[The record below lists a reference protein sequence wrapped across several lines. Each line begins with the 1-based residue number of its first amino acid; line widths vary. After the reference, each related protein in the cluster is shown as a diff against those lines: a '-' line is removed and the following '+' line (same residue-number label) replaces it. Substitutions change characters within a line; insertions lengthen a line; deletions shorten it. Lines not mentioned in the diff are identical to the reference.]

1 VASRRD
7 FFKSFAKP
15 LSQTREEEI
24 PLLVRPPYGKS
35 ESLFQSECPSCE
47 SKSCVT
53 SCDEKIIFI
62 ADDGT
67 VTLTFEKNGCTF
79 CEECAKSCEPNV
91 LSLENEETS
100 EYLNAIFRISLEA
113 CVAHHG
119 VICYSCKEPCID
131 DAILFNGM
139 FNPVIDDEKCTACGF
154 CISRCPT
161 QAISFDVFDFS
172 PDAQPNTNLLMEK

>member
-1 VASRRD
+1 MADRRD
-7 FFKSFAKP
+7 FFKSFTKP
-15 LSQTREEEI
+15 LRQTKEES
-24 PLLVRPPYGKS
+24 PLLVRPPYGKD

-47 SKSCVT
+47 SKSCVA

-67 VTLTFEKNGCTF
+67 PTLTFRQNGCTF
-79 CEECAKSCEPNV
+79 CDACAEACEAGV

-100 EYLNAIFRISLEA
+100 DWLNAVFKISLEA

-119 VICYSCKEPCID
+119 VICHACKEPCID

-139 FNPVIDDEKCTACGF
+139 FNPVIDDDKCTACGF
-154 CISRCPT
+154 CMSRCPT
-161 QAISFDVFDFS
+161 QAISYEVFELIQE
-172 PDAQPNTNLLMEK
+172 AERAKG

>member
-7 FFKSFAKP
+7 FFKSFVKP
-15 LSQTREEEI
+15 LSQSKEGETPR
-24 PLLVRPPYGKS
+24 LLRPPYGS
-35 ESLFQSECPSCE
+35 LESIFQSECPSCE
-47 SKSCVT
+47 SKACVA

-67 VTLTFEKNGCTF
+67 PALTFKQNGCTF
-79 CEECAKSCEPNV
+79 CDDCANACEEGV

-100 EYLNAIFRISLEA
+100 EYLNAVFRISLKD

-119 VICYSCKEPCID
+119 VICHSCKEPCID

-161 QAISFDVFDFS
+161 QAISYEVFELK
-172 PDAQPNTNLLMEK
+172 NEVGIK

>member
-1 VASRRD
+1 MADRRD

-15 LSQTREEEI
+15 LRQTKEES

-35 ESLFQSECPSCE
+35 ESLFQNECSSCE
-47 SKSCVT
+47 SKACVT

-67 VTLTFEKNGCTF
+67 PTLSFKQNGCTF
-79 CEECAKSCEPNV
+79 CDACAHACEMNV
-91 LSLENEETS
+91 LSLENNETS
-100 EYLNAIFRISLEA
+100 EYLNAVFKISLES

-119 VICYSCKEPCID
+119 VICHSCKEPCID
-131 DAILFNGM
+131 NAILFNGM
-139 FNPVIDDEKCTACGF
+139 FNPIIDDEKCTACGF

-161 QAISFDVFDFS
+161 QAISYEVFELK
-172 PDAQPNTNLLMEK
+172 NEENKV

>member
-1 VASRRD
+1 MASRRD

-67 VTLTFEKNGCTF
+67 ATLSFEKNGCTF

>member
-1 VASRRD
+1 VANRRD
-7 FFKSFAKP
+7 FFKSFSKP
-15 LSQTREEEI
+15 LRQTKEES
-24 PLLVRPPYGKS
+24 PLLVRPPYGKE
-35 ESLFQSECPSCE
+35 ESLFQSECPECE
-47 SKSCVT
+47 SKACVA

-67 VTLTFEKNGCTF
+67 PTLTFSQNGCTF
-79 CEECAKSCEPNV
+79 CDACAEVCEPGV

-100 EYLNAIFRISLEA
+100 TYLNAVFRISLEA

-119 VICYSCKEPCID
+119 VICHSCKEPCID

-154 CISRCPT
+154 CLSRCPT
-161 QAISFDVFDFS
+161 QAISYEVFELN
-172 PDAQPNTNLLMEK
+172 PVPETEER

>member
-15 LSQTREEEI
+15 LVKNKEEES
-24 PLLVRPPYGKS
+24 PSLVRPPYGS
-35 ESLFQSECPSCE
+35 TESLFQSECPSCE
-47 SKSCVT
+47 SKACVT

-62 ADDGT
+62 AEDGT
-67 VTLTFEKNGCTF
+67 PTLSFNKNGCTF
-79 CEECAKSCEPNV
+79 CDECANACEANV
-91 LSLENEETS
+91 LSLENTETATWI
-100 EYLNAIFRISLEA
+100 NAVFKISLEA

-119 VICYSCKEPCID
+119 VICHSCKEPCID

-139 FNPVIDDEKCTACGF
+139 FNPIIDDDKCTACGF

-161 QAISFDVFDFS
+161 QAISY
-172 PDAQPNTNLLMEK
+172 ATYELKNEENKI